1 MQIERLRYHQQKAQA
16 KGRGIEWKF
25 TFNDWFDI
33 WLASGKWE
41 QRGCKRGQYVMSRYN
56 DIGPYSKDN
65 VFIQLCQLNVI
76 EKQIGKQ
83 QSLETVEKRVSKLRG
98 REHSAETRVKMSKA
112 RLGKTPW
119 NKGLKLN
126 RDMEI

>member
-1 MQIERLRYHQQKAQA
+1 
-16 KGRGIEWKF
+16 
-25 TFNDWFDI
+25 
-33 WLASGKWE
+33 
-41 QRGCKRGQYVMSRYN
+41 MSRYN